1 MINTSNA
8 YKNTI
13 KENRVIHNQVRI
25 TFTDGS
31 IKTAADTEL
40 LQFGITDETS
50 NNSSFDIG
58 SAIAKQ
64 ITVKI
69 NNTDGEL
76 TKKNF
81 SGAKLSAKVGLEVNG
96 TVEWL
101 DKGTFYAEPGKDT
114 GDTVTVSAFDKM
126 LSFDQ
131 PYTKSKLAYTV
142 TLREI
147 LQDAC
152 TCCNVSL
159 AADTATF
166 DNSDLTVESRPDD
179 SALTFRQII
188 QWVAQISCKYARI
201 NNDGQLTLKWYDTSL
216 LGLSASDM
224 RNNNRIVKI
233 DTMKS
238 GSSVETDDVV
248 VTGVRVIE
256 ESETESSG
264 KAETIYQYGADGY
277 VLEIT
282 GNKLIQGGNGSKIA
296 ESVDRKSVV

>member
-25 TFTDGS
+25 TFADGS
-31 IKTAADTEL
+31 IKTAADTGL

-81 SGAKLSAKVGLEVNG
+81 SGAELSAKVGLEVNG

-114 GDTVTVSAFDKM
+114 GDTVTVSG
-126 LSFDQ
+126 
-131 PYTKSKLAYTV
+131 PC
-142 TLREI
+142 
-147 LQDAC
+147 QDGC
-152 TCCNVSL
+152 
-159 AADTATF
+159 
-166 DNSDLTVESRPDD
+166 
-179 SALTFRQII
+179 
-188 QWVAQISCKYARI
+188 
-201 NNDGQLTLKWYDTSL
+201 
-216 LGLSASDM
+216 
-224 RNNNRIVKI
+224 
-233 DTMKS
+233 S
-238 GSSVETDDVV
+238 G
-248 VTGVRVIE
+248 
-256 ESETESSG
+256 
-264 KAETIYQYGADGY
+264 
-277 VLEIT
+277 
-282 GNKLIQGGNGSKIA
+282 
-296 ESVDRKSVV
+296 

>member
-31 IKTAADTEL
+31 IKTVADTEL

-101 DKGTFYAEPGKDT
+101 DKGTFYAEPGK
-114 GDTVTVSAFDKM
+114 
-126 LSFDQ
+126 
-131 PYTKSKLAYTV
+131 P
-142 TLREI
+142 
-147 LQDAC
+147 
-152 TCCNVSL
+152 
-159 AADTATF
+159 
-166 DNSDLTVESRPDD
+166 ESVGD
-179 SALTFRQII
+179 SASF
-188 QWVAQISCKYARI
+188 
-201 NNDGQLTLKWYDTSL
+201 
-216 LGLSASDM
+216 
-224 RNNNRIVKI
+224 VK
-233 DTMKS
+233 
-238 GSSVETDDVV
+238 
-248 VTGVRVIE
+248 
-256 ESETESSG
+256 
-264 KAETIYQYGADGY
+264 
-277 VLEIT
+277 
-282 GNKLIQGGNGSKIA
+282 
-296 ESVDRKSVV
+296 